1 MGHRRK
7 RDASTTPIVKFPYP
21 NCTRR
26 RDDRAHWWKAAV
38 LVATSARAQRTPGAK
53 DVIEVV
59 LLNLVWEPGI
69 LNGNAQRSEAEG
81 DALAHVR
88 AAAW

>member
-1 MGHRRK
+1 M
-7 RDASTTPIVKFPYP
+7 
-21 NCTRR
+21 
-26 RDDRAHWWKAAV
+26 